1 MDSARRILLN
11 GNLQVRHPRKTR
23 DTIQRLIR
31 ASLGEIKADLIL
43 TGGRLINVYTGEVL
57 DGVEIAASGGRIC
70 YVGSSAAHTRGEETR
85 IIDARGRW
93 IAPGFVD
100 AHTHIGHFCR
110 PFELLQAYLPHG
122 ATALMASCDEH
133 TVAFGPAGMKLFLD
147 EVACHPLRVYTLISM
162 AAPQD
167 PLLCRTESLSDQ
179 EVADA
184 LRNPRVLGLGEVV
197 SWLRLVQGDPEVLAR
212 IDMALGAGKIVHGHT
227 AGARD
232 RRLNAIAA
240 ASVSSCHEPISG
252 RDALERLRL
261 GYWTM
266 LREGSFRQDLE
277 ATLKPLLAA
286 GVDTGRLI
294 LVTDGMAPD
303 DVAAGGHMDHVIR
316 RAVECGLSPVRAIQ
330 AITLHPATYSGLE
343 QDIGGL
349 APGRFA
355 DFVLLDD
362 LETVR
367 VGATFIG
374 GELVA
379 ESGES
384 KVDAVPPT
392 FPGDMGLKTAF
403 RLPVT
408 ADDMRIRCENSSA
421 RVRVMDLVNQT
432 ITRERIVDV
441 ACVGGVIPA
450 DVESDLLKVAVF
462 DRREGFSPAFGFIRG
477 LRTDIGAVGTT
488 VNLDEYTLMVAGSSD
503 YDMAYCANLLLESGG
518 GVALVDKGQV
528 LQKIPFS
535 IGGLFS
541 LEPWRDV
548 GHKLEAVQRILKDRG
563 APFPKPLYALCFLTF
578 VTLPELRITGRGLV
592 RAKERRIVPLLAE

>member
-1 MDSARRILLN
+1 MQKS
-11 GNLQVRHPRKTR
+11 KE
-23 DTIQRLIR
+23 TIQRLIR
-31 ASLGEIKADLIL
+31 ASLGEVKSDLVV
-43 TGGRLINVYTGEVL
+43 TGGRLINVYSGEVL
-57 DGVEIAASGGRIC
+57 DGVELAVSQGRVC
-70 YVGSSAAHTRGEETR
+70 YVGPSADHTRGDETR
-85 IIDARGRW
+85 VIDARGRW

-122 ATALMASCDEH
+122 TTALMASCDEH
-133 TVAFGPAGMKLFLD
+133 TVAFGLTGMKLFLD
-147 EVACHPLRVYTLISM
+147 EVASHPLRVYTLISM

-167 PLLCRTESLSDQ
+167 PLLCETESLSDEQ
-179 EVADA
+179 VEEV
-184 LRNPRVLGLGEVV
+184 LRDPRVLGLGEVV
-197 SWLRLVQGDPEVLAR
+197 SWLRLVQGDPDLVAR
-212 IDMALGAGKIVHGHT
+212 IDMTLNQGKIVHGHT

-252 RDALERLRL
+252 EDALARLRL

-303 DVAAGGHMDHVIR
+303 DVAAHGHMDHVIR
-316 RAVECGLSPVRAIQ
+316 RAVACGLSPVRAIQ
-330 AITLHPATYSGLE
+330 AATLHPATYSGLE

-362 LETVR
+362 LDSVR
-367 VGATFIG
+367 VGATYIG
-374 GELVA
+374 GEPVA
-379 ESGES
+379 QAGETN
-384 KVDAVPPT
+384 VDVVPPA
-392 FPGDMGLKTAF
+392 FPDGMGLKTAF

-408 ADDMRIRCENSSA
+408 AEDMRVRCDESRA
-421 RVRVMDLVNQT
+421 RIRVMDLVNQT
-432 ITRERIVDV
+432 ITRERVV
-441 ACVGGVIPA
+441 EVPCAGGVIAA
-450 DVESDLLKVAVF
+450 DVEADLLKVAVF
-462 DRREGFSPAFGFIRG
+462 DRREGFSPVFGFVRG
-477 LRTDIGAVGTT
+477 LGTDIGAAGTT
-488 VNLDEYTLMVAGSSD
+488 VNLDEYTLLVAGSSD
-503 YDMAYCANLLLESGG
+503 YDMAYCANLLLENGG
-518 GVALVDKGQV
+518 GIAVVDKGRI
-528 LQKIPFS
+528 LEEIPFPV
-535 IGGLFS
+535 GGLFS
-541 LEPWRDV
+541 LEPWREV
-548 GHKLEAVQRILKDRG
+548 GERLAAVQQILKDRG
-563 APFPKPLYALCFLTF
+563 SAFRKPLYALCFLTF

>member
-1 MDSARRILLN
+1 MSKD
-11 GNLQVRHPRKTR
+11 QE
-23 DTIQRLIR
+23 TIQHLIR
-31 ASLGEIKADLIL
+31 ASMGEVKSDLL
-43 TGGRLINVYTGEVL
+43 VTGGRLINVYSGEVL
-57 DGVEIAASGGRIC
+57 DGMEMAVSAGRVC
-70 YVGSSAAHTRGEETR
+70 YVGPSAEHTRGEETR
-85 IIDARGRW
+85 VVDARDRW
-93 IAPGFVD
+93 IAPGFID

-110 PFELLQAYLPHG
+110 PFELLQAYVPHG
-122 ATALMASCDEH
+122 TTALMASCDEH
-133 TVAFGPAGMKLFLD
+133 TVAFGLTGMKLFLD
-147 EVACHPLRVYTLISM
+147 EVASHPLRVHTLISM

-167 PLLCRTESLSDQ
+167 PLLCRTESLSDE
-179 EVADA
+179 EVAEI
-184 LRNPRVLGLGEVV
+184 LRDPRVLGLGEVV
-197 SWLRLVQGDPEVLAR
+197 SWLRLTQGDPDLLGR
-212 IDMALGAGKIVHGHT
+212 ILMTLGEGKIVHGHT

-252 RDALERLRL
+252 EDALARLRL

-277 ATLKPLLAA
+277 ATLEPLLTAE
-286 GVDTGRLI
+286 VDTGRLI

-303 DVAAGGHMDHVIR
+303 DVAERGHMDHVIR
-316 RAVECGLSPVRAIQ
+316 RAVECGLGPVRAIQ
-330 AITLHPATYSGLE
+330 AATLHPAAYSGLD

-355 DFVLLDD
+355 DFVLLED

-379 ESGES
+379 RDGES
-384 KVDAVPPT
+384 RVDAVPPP
-392 FPGDMGLKTAF
+392 FPDGMGLKTAF

-408 ADDMRIRCENSSA
+408 ADDMRIRCEAPRA

-432 ITRERIVDV
+432 ITRERTVEV
-441 ACVGGVIPA
+441 ACPGGVISA
-450 DVESDLLKVAVF
+450 DVDDDLLKVAVF
-462 DRREGFSPAFGFIRG
+462 DRQEGFSPAFGFVRG
-477 LRTDIGAVGTT
+477 LGADIGAVGTT
-488 VNLDEYTLMVAGSSD
+488 VNLDEYTLLVAGSSD
-503 YDMAYCANLLLESGG
+503 YDMAYCANLLLEAGG
-518 GVALVDKGQV
+518 GAALVDKGRI
-528 LQKIPFS
+528 LQEIPFP

-548 GHKLEAVQRILKDRG
+548 GRELAALQQTLRGRG
-563 APFPKPLYALCFLTF
+563 AVFAKPLYALCFLTF

-592 RAKERRIVPLLAE
+592 RAKERRIVPLLAD

>member
-1 MDSARRILLN
+1 MSKDN
-11 GNLQVRHPRKTR
+11 

-31 ASLGEIKADLIL
+31 ASMGEVKSDLVV
-43 TGGRLINVYTGEVL
+43 TGGRLVNVYSGEVL
-57 DGVEIAASGGRIC
+57 EGVEMAVSRGRIC
-70 YVGSSAAHTRGEETR
+70 YVGPDAGHTRGEETR
-85 IIDARGRW
+85 IVDARGRW
-93 IAPGFVD
+93 IAPGFID

-110 PFELLQAYLPHG
+110 PFELLQAYAPHG
-122 ATALMASCDEH
+122 TTALMASCDEH
-133 TVAFGPAGMKLFLD
+133 TVAFGLTGMKLFMD
-147 EVACHPLRVYTLISM
+147 EVAAHPLRVYTLISM
-162 AAPQD
+162 ASPQD
-167 PLLCRTESLSDQ
+167 PLLCRTESLSDR
-179 EVADA
+179 EVAEVLED
-184 LRNPRVLGLGEVV
+184 PRVLGLGEVV
-197 SWLRLVQGDPEVLAR
+197 SWLRLVQGDPDLLAR
-212 IDMALGAGKIVHGHT
+212 IDMTLDRGKIVHGHT

-240 ASVSSCHEPISG
+240 ASVSSCHEPING
-252 RDALERLRL
+252 EDALARLRL

-277 ATLKPLLAA
+277 ATLKPLLVA
-286 GVDTGRLI
+286 GVDTARLI

-303 DVAAGGHMDHVIR
+303 DVAAHGHMDHVIR

-330 AITLHPATYSGLE
+330 CATLHPAAYSGLE

-362 LETVR
+362 LESVR

-379 ESGES
+379 EEGES
-384 KVDAVPPT
+384 RVDAVPPP
-392 FPGDMGLKTAF
+392 FPDGMGLKTAF
-403 RLPVT
+403 RLPVS
-408 ADDMRIRCENSSA
+408 ADDMRIRSEGSRV

-432 ITRERIVDV
+432 ITRERVVEV
-441 ACVGGVIPA
+441 ACAGGVIPA
-450 DVESDLLKVAVF
+450 DVENDLLKVAVF

-477 LRTDIGAVGTT
+477 LGADIGAVGTT
-488 VNLDEYTLMVAGSSD
+488 VNLDEYTLLVAGSSD

-518 GVALVDKGQV
+518 GVALVDKGRV
-528 LQKIPFS
+528 LEEIPFP

-548 GHKLEAVQRILKDRG
+548 GEKLAAVQKILKERG
-563 APFPKPLYALCFLTF
+563 SAFPKPLYALCFLTF

-592 RAKERRIVPLLAE
+592 RAKEREIVPLMAE

>member
-1 MDSARRILLN
+1 MHKS
-11 GNLQVRHPRKTR
+11 KE
-23 DTIQRLIR
+23 TIQRLIR
-31 ASLGEIKADLIL
+31 ASLGEVKADLVV
-43 TGGRLINVYTGEVL
+43 TGGRLINVYSGEVL
-57 DGVEIAASGGRIC
+57 EGVEMAVSEGRVC
-70 YVGSSAAHTRGEETR
+70 YLGPSADHTRGDQTR

-93 IAPGFVD
+93 IAPGFID

-122 ATALMASCDEH
+122 TTALMASCDEH
-133 TVAFGPAGMKLFLD
+133 TVAFGLAGMRLFLD

-167 PLLCRTESLSDQ
+167 PLLCETESLSDEQ
-179 EVADA
+179 VEEA
-184 LRNPRVLGLGEVV
+184 LRDPRVLGLGEVV
-197 SWLRLVQGDPEVLAR
+197 SWLRLVQGDPDLVAR
-212 IDMALGAGKIVHGHT
+212 IDMTLDQGKIVHGHT

-252 RDALERLRL
+252 EDALARLRL

-303 DVAAGGHMDHVIR
+303 DVAEHGHMDHVIR
-316 RAVECGLSPVRAIQ
+316 RAVACGLSPVRAIQ
-330 AITLHPATYSGLE
+330 AATLHPATYSGLE

-362 LETVR
+362 LDGVR
-367 VGATFIG
+367 VGATCIG
-374 GELVA
+374 GEPVA
-379 ESGES
+379 QAGETN
-384 KVDAVPPT
+384 VAVLPPS
-392 FPGDMGLKTAF
+392 FPDGMGLKTAF

-408 ADDMRIRCENSSA
+408 AEDMRVRCEESRA
-421 RVRVMDLVNQT
+421 RIRVMDLINQT
-432 ITRERIVDV
+432 ITRERIVEV
-441 ACVGGVIPA
+441 PCAGGAISA
-450 DVESDLLKVAVF
+450 DVEADLLKVAVF
-462 DRREGFSPAFGFIRG
+462 DRREGFSPAFGFVRG
-477 LRTDIGAVGTT
+477 LGTDIGAAGTT
-488 VNLDEYTLMVAGSSD
+488 VNLDEYTLLVAGSSD

-518 GVALVDKGQV
+518 GVALVDKGRV
-528 LQKIPFS
+528 LEHLPFP

-548 GHKLEAVQRILKDRG
+548 GEGLAAVQKILKERG
-563 APFPKPLYALCFLTF
+563 SAFSKPLYALCFLTF

-592 RAKERRIVPLLAE
+592 RAKERCIVPLKAE

>member
-1 MDSARRILLN
+1 MSKDKETI
-11 GNLQVRHPRKTR
+11 RH
-23 DTIQRLIR
+23 LIR
-31 ASLGEIKADLIL
+31 AGMGEVESDLVV
-43 TGGRLINVYTGEVL
+43 TGARLVNVYSGEVL
-57 DGVEIAASGGRIC
+57 DGMEVAASRGRIC
-70 YVGSSAAHTRGEETR
+70 YVGPSADHTRGEETR
-85 IIDARGRW
+85 VIDAQGRW
-93 IAPGFVD
+93 IAPGFID

-110 PFELLQAYLPHG
+110 PFELLQAYVPHG

-133 TVAFGPAGMKLFLD
+133 TVAFGLTGMRLFLD
-147 EVACHPLRVYTLISM
+147 EVASHPVRVYTLISM

-179 EVADA
+179 EVAEI
-184 LRNPRVLGLGEVV
+184 LRDPRVLGLGEVV
-197 SWLRLVQGDPEVLAR
+197 SWLRLTQGDPDLLAR
-212 IDMALGAGKIVHGHT
+212 IDMTRKQGKIVHGHT

-240 ASVSSCHEPISG
+240 ASVSSCHEPING
-252 RDALERLRL
+252 EDALARLRL

-277 ATLKPLLAA
+277 ATLKPLLTA
-286 GVDTGRLI
+286 GVDTSRLI

-303 DVAAGGHMDHVIR
+303 DVAAHGHVDHVIR

-330 AITLHPATYSGLE
+330 AATLHPATYSGLD

-349 APGRFA
+349 APGRLA

-362 LETVR
+362 LGTVR

-379 ESGES
+379 EDGVSR
-384 KVDAVPPT
+384 VDAVPPP
-392 FPGDMGLKTAF
+392 FPDGMGLKTAF

-408 ADDMRIRCENSSA
+408 ADDMRIRCEARRA

-432 ITRERIVDV
+432 ITRERTVEV
-441 ACVGGVIPA
+441 ACAGGFISA
-450 DVESDLLKVAVF
+450 DVDNDLLKVAVF

-477 LRTDIGAVGTT
+477 LGTDIGAVGTT
-488 VNLDEYTLMVAGSSD
+488 VNLDEYTLLVAGSSD
-503 YDMAYCANLLLESGG
+503 YDMAYCANLLLEAGG
-518 GVALVDKGQV
+518 GVALVDKGRV
-528 LQKIPFS
+528 LEEIPFP

-548 GHKLEAVQRILKDRG
+548 GGELAAVQLTLKERG
-563 APFPKPLYALCFLTF
+563 SNFPKPLYALCFLTF

-592 RAKERRIVPLLAE
+592 RAKEREIVPLLAD

>member
-1 MDSARRILLN
+1 MQKS
-11 GNLQVRHPRKTR
+11 KE
-23 DTIQRLIR
+23 TIQRLIR
-31 ASLGEIKADLIL
+31 ASMGEVKSDLVV
-43 TGGRLINVYTGEVL
+43 TGGRLINVYSGEVL
-57 DGVEIAASGGRIC
+57 NGVEMAVSQGRVC
-70 YVGSSAAHTRGEETR
+70 YVGPSAEHARGDETR
-85 IIDARGRW
+85 LIDARGRW
-93 IAPGFVD
+93 VAPGFVD

-122 ATALMASCDEH
+122 TTALMASCDEH
-133 TVAFGPAGMKLFLD
+133 TVAFGLAGMRLFLD
-147 EVACHPLRVYTLISM
+147 EVASHPLRVYTLISM

-167 PLLCRTESLSDQ
+167 PLLCETESLSDEQ
-179 EVADA
+179 VEEV
-184 LRNPRVLGLGEVV
+184 LRDPRVLGLGEVV
-197 SWLRLVQGDPEVLAR
+197 SWLRLVQGDPDLATR
-212 IDMALGAGKIVHGHT
+212 IDMTLNQGKIVHGHT

-252 RDALERLRL
+252 EDALARLRL

-303 DVAAGGHMDHVIR
+303 DVAAHGHMDHVIR
-316 RAVECGLSPVRAIQ
+316 RAVACGLSPVRAIQ
-330 AITLHPATYSGLE
+330 AATLHPATYSGLE

-362 LETVR
+362 LDSVR
-367 VGATFIG
+367 VGATYIG
-374 GELVA
+374 GEPVA
-379 ESGES
+379 QAGETN
-384 KVDAVPPT
+384 VDVVPPA
-392 FPGDMGLKTAF
+392 FPDGMGLKTAF

-408 ADDMRIRCENSSA
+408 AEDMRVRCDESRA
-421 RVRVMDLVNQT
+421 RIRVMDLVNQT
-432 ITRERIVDV
+432 ITRERVV
-441 ACVGGVIPA
+441 EVPCAGGVVSA
-450 DVESDLLKVAVF
+450 DVEADLLKVAVF
-462 DRREGFSPAFGFIRG
+462 DRREAFSPAFGFVRG
-477 LRTDIGAVGTT
+477 LGTDIGAAGTT
-488 VNLDEYTLMVAGSSD
+488 VNLDEYTLLVAGSSD
-503 YDMAYCANLLLESGG
+503 YDMAYCANLLLENGG
-518 GVALVDKGQV
+518 GIAVVDKGRI
-528 LQKIPFS
+528 LEEIPFP

-541 LEPWRDV
+541 LAPWRDV
-548 GHKLEAVQRILKDRG
+548 GEKLAAVQGILKERG
-563 APFPKPLYALCFLTF
+563 SAFPKPLYALCFLTF

>member
-1 MDSARRILLN
+1 MSKDKETI
-11 GNLQVRHPRKTR
+11 RH
-23 DTIQRLIR
+23 LIR
-31 ASLGEIKADLIL
+31 AGMGEVESDLVV
-43 TGGRLINVYTGEVL
+43 TGARLVNVYSGEVL
-57 DGVEIAASGGRIC
+57 DGMEVAASRGRIC
-70 YVGSSAAHTRGEETR
+70 YVGPSADHTRGEETR
-85 IIDARGRW
+85 VIDAQGRW
-93 IAPGFVD
+93 IAPGFID

-110 PFELLQAYLPHG
+110 PFELLQAYVPHG

-133 TVAFGPAGMKLFLD
+133 TVAFGLTGMRLFLD
-147 EVACHPLRVYTLISM
+147 EVASHPVRVYTLISM

-179 EVADA
+179 EVAEI
-184 LRNPRVLGLGEVV
+184 LRDPRVLGLGEVV
-197 SWLRLVQGDPEVLAR
+197 SWLRLTQGDPDLLAR
-212 IDMALGAGKIVHGHT
+212 IDMTRKQGKIVHGHT

-240 ASVSSCHEPISG
+240 ASVSSCHEPING
-252 RDALERLRL
+252 EDALARLRL

-277 ATLKPLLAA
+277 ATLKPLLTA
-286 GVDTGRLI
+286 GVDTSRLI

-303 DVAAGGHMDHVIR
+303 DVAAHGHVDHVIR

-330 AITLHPATYSGLE
+330 AATLYPATYSGLD

-349 APGRFA
+349 APGRLA

-362 LETVR
+362 LGTVR

-379 ESGES
+379 EDGVSR
-384 KVDAVPPT
+384 VDAVPPP
-392 FPGDMGLKTAF
+392 FPDGMGLKTAF

-408 ADDMRIRCENSSA
+408 ADDMRIRCEARRA

-432 ITRERIVDV
+432 ITRERTVEV
-441 ACVGGVIPA
+441 ACAGGFISA
-450 DVESDLLKVAVF
+450 DVDNDLLKVAVF

-477 LRTDIGAVGTT
+477 LGTDIGAVGTT
-488 VNLDEYTLMVAGSSD
+488 VNLDEYTLLVAGSSD
-503 YDMAYCANLLLESGG
+503 YDMAYCANLLLEAGG
-518 GVALVDKGQV
+518 GVALVDKGRV
-528 LQKIPFS
+528 LEEIPFP

-548 GHKLEAVQRILKDRG
+548 GGELAAVQLTLKERG
-563 APFPKPLYALCFLTF
+563 SNFPKPLYALCFLTF

-592 RAKERRIVPLLAE
+592 RAKEREIVPLLAD